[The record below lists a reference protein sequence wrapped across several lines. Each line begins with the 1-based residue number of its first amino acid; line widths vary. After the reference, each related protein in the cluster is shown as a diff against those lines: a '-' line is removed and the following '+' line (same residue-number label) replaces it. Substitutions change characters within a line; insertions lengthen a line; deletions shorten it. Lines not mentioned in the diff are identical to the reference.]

1 MSAAA
6 QTKIFGIRVGLD
18 PKILVIA
25 LIAVAGSLFWFNT
38 RGDDQSR
45 ASSTPATVSIPQSG
59 AASVAVAPPVA
70 GRTPTQR
77 RRGTIHDDRETLR
90 LRTVDAVRGDVDPV
104 LRLDLLTRLQNLK
117 SPVVTR
123 NLFETGPGTT
133 ASPQGAANLPVR
145 IIKVNTPMS
154 RPPIVAPVYP
164 PVTQLNIP
172 LKYYGFA
179 KPVDI
184 GQPNRGMFLD
194 GDEIL
199 VVAEGQLLK
208 QQYLVVQVTP
218 TTAKLEDTHMKMGQ
232 TLNVI
237 PEAVSQ

>member
-6 QTKIFGIRVGLD
+6 QTKIFGIRVGMD
-18 PKILVIA
+18 PKVLVGA
-25 LIAVAGSLFWFNT
+25 LIVVAGFLFWFNT
-38 RGDDQSR
+38 KSDDQSHV
-45 ASSTPATVSIPQSG
+45 SSAPAAVSIPQSG
-59 AASVAVAPPVA
+59 PASVGAPAVA

-77 RRGTIHDDRETLR
+77 RRGTVRDDRETLR

-104 LRLDLLTRLQNLK
+104 LRLDLLARLQNLQ
-117 SPVVTR
+117 SPAVTR
-123 NLFETGPGTT
+123 NLFETGPAT
-133 ASPQGAANLPVR
+133 AATPQGAANLPVR
-145 IIKVNTPMS
+145 QI
-154 RPPIVAPVYP
+154 
-164 PVTQLNIP
+164 PVTMPKAPTVNPGYPIPSQLSVNIP

-179 KPVDI
+179 KPVDS

-194 GDEIL
+194 GDDIL
-199 VVAEGQLLK
+199 VAAEGQLLK

-218 TTAKLEDTHMKMGQ
+218 TTAKLEDTRMKMGQ